1 MLIDDTMLDAVATP
15 PKKRSTALIDDETFI
30 QVAQSLHAKNTA
42 SGRKSK
48 GGRPRPPVVPRKEG
62 EKSTFRTE
70 LHPSPSV
77 RVLMPNGVRDGT
89 GRKWTVPVPPNLA
102 RRLENLAPMN
112 RSSAIGALADWALD
126 RLEDQGQCLYIQA
139 EIVDEAFIP
148 EESLQAVAGKTFEKA
163 LAVASKNKEASLT
176 KLAVALDD
184 ARFDGAGKTVY
195 INELLNLLEE
205 REKALEQAIELLS
218 PSAYEKAERM
228 GWTNLTKARA
238 IKDDIERKA
247 GKFSL
252 GDRLTIASKT
262 IDDMKD

>member
-1 MLIDDTMLDAVATP
+1 MLIDDTMMEAITLPT
-15 PKKRSTALIDDETFI
+15 KKRPTKLIDDDTFS
-30 QVAQSLHAKNTA
+30 QVAQTLHAKNTA
-42 SGRKSK
+42 LGRKSK

-62 EKSTFRTE
+62 EKSTFRAE
-70 LHPSPSV
+70 LHPSLLT

-89 GRKWTVPVPPNLA
+89 GRKWTVPIPPNLA

-112 RSSAIGALADWALD
+112 RSSSIGALADWALD

-148 EESLQAVAGKTFEKA
+148 SESLQEVAGKSFDKA
-163 LAVASKNKEASLT
+163 LAIALKDKEVSLS
-176 KLAVALDD
+176 KLALALDE
-184 ARFDGAGKTVY
+184 ARFDGVGKTVY

-205 REKALEQAIELLS
+205 REQVLEQAIELLS

-228 GWTNLTKARA
+228 GWTNLTKTRA
-238 IKDDIERKA
+238 IKDDIERKV

-252 GDRLTIASKT
+252 GDRLTIAKQT
-262 IDDMKD
+262 IDTLKD